1 LLQEEVVAQQSTSIK
16 GEKLIE
22 SEMLEGNT
30 TLNESSV
37 SEDVTKQYCQTSEVT
52 VDTATENTRI
62 TESLTTCTV
71 ERSTLSDAQTS
82 STRTMSKKESS
93 SQAPVTLTAEKVD
106 TFLNGFFGDRRI
118 KKAAR
123 QHGINDVLFEKIFL
137 QFRKKLLL
145 QIRKGNGGMLQAFS
159 TSYYKSDCVANL
171 FPLFLG
177 YARQAHPMLNCIDEV
192 KKISDLRGPADLFPF
207 TREMKRKIIFHA
219 GLVSYLKVDR
229 R

>member
-1 LLQEEVVAQQSTSIK
+1 MALYSLINTYSRNHLHPGFCRHFGQRNITIWKNFISPTCARELKLTSLFDSTRSPLLAASCVGITKHFSIWSKHSLLCPCQKCRERRFNVSLHKSGVHCSRSLLQEEVVAQQSTSIK

-93 SQAPVTLTAEKVD
+93 SQAPVTLTA
-106 TFLNGFFGDRRI
+106 G
-118 KKAAR
+118 
-123 QHGINDVLFEKIFL
+123 
-137 QFRKKLLL
+137 LLMYFKTLKSFIL
-145 QIRKGNGGMLQAFS
+145 QIYQNR
-159 TSYYKSDCVANL
+159 
-171 FPLFLG
+171 
-177 YARQAHPMLNCIDEV
+177 
-192 KKISDLRGPADLFPF
+192 
-207 TREMKRKIIFHA
+207 
-219 GLVSYLKVDR
+219 
-229 R
+229 